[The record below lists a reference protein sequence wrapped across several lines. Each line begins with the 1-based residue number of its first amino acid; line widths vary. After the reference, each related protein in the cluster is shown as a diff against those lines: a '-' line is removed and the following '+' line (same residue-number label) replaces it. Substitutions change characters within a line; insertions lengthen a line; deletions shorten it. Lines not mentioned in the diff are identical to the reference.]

1 MYKMLKIIVLS
12 FFYLTF
18 NVNLN
23 AQINIKDTTVYTIVE
38 RNPEY
43 PEGQAALFRW
53 ISKNL
58 KTSQLKLTDD
68 CYITRI
74 DFIIE
79 KNGQVSYVEPRLPC
93 GIKTYDKALKV
104 ALKKAFEDMPRWK
117 PGMQNGKAVR
127 VRYTL
132 AIHIRNE

>member
-1 MYKMLKIIVLS
+1 MCKMLKIIVLLC
-12 FFYLTF
+12 FYLTF
-18 NVNLN
+18 NFNLN
-23 AQINIKDTTVYTIVE
+23 AQKNVKDTTVYTIVG
-38 RNPEY
+38 RSPEY

-74 DFIIE
+74 DFIVE
-79 KNGQVSYVEPRLPC
+79 KNGQVTNVEPKLPC
-93 GIKTYDKALKV
+93 GLETYDK

-117 PGMQNGKAVR
+117 PGMQNGKVVR